1 MAVQTAHLTTA
12 MAISSD
18 EREFFVALGT
28 RIAELR
34 KTRCVTQAQLAKA
47 LDVSQQTIQAY
58 EVGRRRIPVS
68 AMLVVARVLGISLE
82 ELFGETGQSAARKR
96 GPTPKLLRQIER
108 ISELPKPKQK
118 FVLEMLETVLAQ
130 ASR

>member
-1 MAVQTAHLTTA
+1 MAVQTTHLTTA

-18 EREFFVALGT
+18 ERECFVALGA

-34 KTRCVTQAQLAKA
+34 KTRSVTQAQLAKA
-47 LDVSQQTIQAY
+47 LDVSQQTIQTY
-58 EVGRRRIPVS
+58 EVGRRCIPVS
-68 AMLVVARVLGISLE
+68 AMPVVARVRGISLE
-82 ELFGETGQSAARKR
+82 ELLGETGQSAARKR
-96 GPTPKLLRQIER
+96 GPTPKLLRQIKR